1 MKDRRPPEET
11 RSSKF
16 AVCLTENT
24 RLESNPGPALPMRS
38 IEELRLLAVWVNSD
52 HMVGTALHLMRGHRL
67 TSLGVV
73 DAGKFKGVINQESI
87 LRAPENEQ
95 VGKWLEQPRLTI
107 DAASDAKR
115 AASQFIVED
124 IVIAPVL
131 RGEQYVG
138 MLTSNMLLD
147 ELSRSWDPLTNLPW
161 SDQLREWGMDRL
173 AEGREITILFLDIDD
188 FGNYNKKYGHIVGD
202 RILQSVASRLRHFLT
217 GEWDVLVRF
226 GGDEFAMGMVLD
238 RDGAERLKLD
248 VERALESVLLEGI
261 SEPVS
266 VSVGLSGGKRSKERE
281 SIHFAAT
288 VDSLINLASKDCMRM
303 KKLRGK
309 EVPKDADASQDFQ
322 VVEVAVDEDGGPTVV
337 LLTLDGQP
345 YAASHYRD
353 NETDLESVALATAEA
368 IERTLDSDRIRIE
381 DVVLT
386 ETPGARAVTVAGRI
400 ERDSRSVT
408 FVRTRTVGEDVY
420 LATAEATLEGYV
432 WRAKQRRMDS

>member
-1 MKDRRPPEET
+1 
-11 RSSKF
+11 
-16 AVCLTENT
+16 
-24 RLESNPGPALPMRS
+24 MRS

-73 DAGKFKGVINQESI
+73 DGGKFKGIVSQESL
-87 LRAPENEQ
+87 LRAPENEHIE
-95 VGKWLEQPRLTI
+95 KWIEQPRLTI
-107 DAASDAKR
+107 EATSDAKR
-115 AASQFIVED
+115 AASQFILED

-131 RGEQYVG
+131 NGEKYVG

-173 AEGREITILFLDIDD
+173 AEGREITILFLDVDD

-202 RILQSVASRLRHFLT
+202 RILQSVTSRLRHFLT

-226 GGDEFAMGMVLD
+226 GGDEFALGMVLD
-238 RDGAERLKLD
+238 RDGAERIKLD

-266 VSVGLSGGKRSKERE
+266 VSVGLSGGKRTKERD
-281 SIHFAAT
+281 SIHFAST

-309 EVPKDADASQDFQ
+309 SPSSVPTEKSTEF
-322 VVEVAVDEDGGPTVV
+322 VVLDVAVDDDGGPTVV
-337 LLTLDGQP
+337 LLTLDGTP
-345 YAASHYRD
+345 LAASRYRD
-353 NETDLESVALATAEA
+353 SETDLESVALATAEA
-368 IERTLDSDRIRIE
+368 IERTLESDRLQIE

-400 ERDSRSVT
+400 ERGNKSIT
-408 FVRTRTVGEDVY
+408 FVGTRTVADDVY

-432 WRAKQRRMDS
+432 WRAKQRRSD